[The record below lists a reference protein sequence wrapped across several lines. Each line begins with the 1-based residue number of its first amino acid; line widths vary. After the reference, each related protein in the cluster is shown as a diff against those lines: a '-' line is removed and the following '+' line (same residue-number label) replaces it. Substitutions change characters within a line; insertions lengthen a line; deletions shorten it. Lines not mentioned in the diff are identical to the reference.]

1 MVQGMTNSEFK
12 QLLAE
17 WTGQHGLCY
26 ELTAEGYYRA
36 LEFHTERDFVLFVQ
50 TFKPKHEH
58 WWRNAKIER

>member
-1 MVQGMTNSEFK
+1 MTNSEFK

-17 WTGQHGLCY
+17 WTSQYGLCY
-26 ELTAEGYYRA
+26 ELTAEGYYRT

-50 TFKPKHEH
+50 TFKPSHEH